1 MKITHLIMDVD
12 GVLNTGHMFYD
23 HRGKAMKAF
32 GAHDKDGIMI
42 ARKNGWKVYF
52 ITADGLTGWDITYAR
67 LVKDWG
73 IDKRYLVNV
82 SQESRKE
89 WVEKN
94 FDLEHT
100 AFIGDGYHDAPILK
114 IVKLGIAPA
123 SARREAK
130 EAADFITESP
140 AGSGAVLDACLHIE
154 YLNSLTDA
162 NQPDP
167 V

>member
-1 MKITHLIMDVD
+1 MDID

-23 HRGKAMKAF
+23 NRGKAFKAF
-32 GAHDKDGIMI
+32 GPHDKDGIKI
-42 ARKNGWKVYF
+42 AKKHGWKVYF
-52 ITADGLTGWDITYAR
+52 ITADGTTGWDITYAR
-67 LVKDWG
+67 IVKDWG
-73 IDKRYLVNV
+73 IDKKYLVCV
-82 SQESRKE
+82 PEEIRKE

-100 AFIGDGYHDAPILK
+100 AFIGDGLNDAPILK

-123 SARREAK
+123 SARKEAK
-130 EAADFITESP
+130 AAADYVTESP
-140 AGSGAVLDACLHIE
+140 AGSGAVLDACQHIE